1 MCNLL
6 RQLIQ
11 LWFLFSQTSFVHSSP
26 YGPKAINTYYPFDWH
41 ESRRDFGFPVTFI
54 NYDLPVLADWQ
65 IPDRSLKSW
74 QYFNTG
80 NYEVPRYVKEN
91 YWVPNAMKTICD
103 PMATNKGFPHMLYA
117 FTREDFVKDSTDSI
131 RVEFTSNMQYI
142 EEGYF
147 VIMYYF
153 MNICACLKKENTHL
167 HCPNPCWN
175 PKACTNVDKSTGI
188 CRQIRDASK
197 SDVISPRSRPKFK
210 DIYSRDY
217 ICECKSGYLY
227 NRTLKKCLKQLT
239 PCNQDD
245 CFNGGICEKLP
256 IDRRGPG
263 GMTYMCHCPP
273 AWKGL
278 LCEEP
283 RNPCKL
289 FHGLCGLH
297 QCYRNPRNRIKG
309 YSCVCPPGTRSSSH
323 ESPQCVNI
331 NECNEVVTPCLNGG
345 TCVDRDPTDTTAL
358 TQAGQPVGYECHCHH
373 GYSGSHCEH
382 SPSALHWS
390 AWSAWS
396 KCSVPCGVG
405 VQVRHRT
412 CPLRNRCVGPTSQT
426 SRCVG
431 PVFYC
436 SDSADEYYQMG
447 TQIVQN
453 ASHFVSFCY
462 RDR

>member
-1 MCNLL
+1 MCSLL

-11 LWFLFSQTSFVHSSP
+11 LWFLFSQTSFVHTSP
-26 YGPKAINTYYPFDWH
+26 YGPKAINTYYPFDWY

-65 IPDRSLKSW
+65 IPDRSLKTW

-103 PMATNKGFPHMLYA
+103 PMATSKGFPYMLYA

-175 PKACTNVDKSTGI
+175 PKACTNVDKSNGI
-188 CRQIRDASK
+188 CRQIRDPSK
-197 SDVISPRSRPKFK
+197 SEVISPRSRPKFK
-210 DIYSRDY
+210 DVYSRDY
-217 ICECKSGYLY
+217 TCECKSGYLY

-245 CFNGGICEKLP
+245 CLNGGICEKLP
-256 IDRRGPG
+256 SDRRGPG

-297 QCYRNPRNRIKG
+297 QCYRNPKNRIKG

-345 TCVDRDPTDTTAL
+345 TCVDRDPSDTTAL
-358 TQAGQPVGYECHCHH
+358 TQADQPVGYE
-373 GYSGSHCEH
+373 
-382 SPSALHWS
+382 
-390 AWSAWS
+390 
-396 KCSVPCGVG
+396 
-405 VQVRHRT
+405 
-412 CPLRNRCVGPTSQT
+412 
-426 SRCVG
+426 
-431 PVFYC
+431 
-436 SDSADEYYQMG
+436 
-447 TQIVQN
+447 
-453 ASHFVSFCY
+453 
-462 RDR
+462 